1 MKSWKT
7 TSTGILAIA
16 GALVSFYFAY
26 KNNSL
31 DQATVMSIITALLG
45 GIGLLFAK
53 DSNVTG
59 GTTQQ

>member
-7 TSTGILAIA
+7 TSAGILMIA
-16 GALVSFYFAY
+16 GAAVTLYFHEGKITQELAMG
-26 KNNSL
+26 
-31 DQATVMSIITALLG
+31 AITAVLG
-45 GIGLLFAK
+45 GIGLLFSK